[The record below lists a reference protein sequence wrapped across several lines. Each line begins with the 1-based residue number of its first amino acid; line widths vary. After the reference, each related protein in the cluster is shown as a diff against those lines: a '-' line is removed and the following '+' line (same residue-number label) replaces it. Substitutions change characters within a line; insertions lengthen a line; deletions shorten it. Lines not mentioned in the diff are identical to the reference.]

1 MLFPAELSVY
11 LKLAMSWWKDKDKLD
26 TASVLKVFCL
36 DFSKKI
42 SISGSRHPRGIIF
55 HRQGH

>member
-1 MLFPAELSVY
+1 
-11 LKLAMSWWKDKDKLD
+11 MSWWKDKDKLD
-26 TASVLKVFCL
+26 TAGVLKVFCL